1 MLLLEF
7 HLSVPEKYSLHNTGS
22 REKTASPHMSSKQTK
37 EIQYLTQK
45 LMEKNTQILP
55 HSNN

>member
-45 LMEKNTQILP
+45 LMEKKYTNPPSQ
-55 HSNN
+55 